1 MTIERVIKKFSE
13 NHPGVD
19 TSTILKAYD
28 FAFAAHDGQLRKSGI
43 PYINHPLHTAYL
55 LTEIKSDVA
64 TVVAGLLHDVP
75 EDTDKTIEDV
85 EAEFGQEIA
94 NLVRGITKLGKIK
107 YRGIE
112 RYRENLKK
120 MFLAMTNDLRIV
132 FIKFCDRLNNL
143 RTIENLSE
151 EKQKRIARETLE
163 IYVPIAGLLG
173 ISRLKWQMEDICF
186 KILYPDKFR
195 ELEYKY
201 EVEKKVERNQF
212 FQKVKNTL
220 IPRLD
225 EEKIDYLIEM
235 RFKHLYSIYKK
246 MQEKNRKFDEIYDVF
261 ALRVIV
267 PSVNDC
273 YKVLGIIHTLWKP
286 NPSRFKDY
294 IAVPKPNGYKS
305 LHTTIYGPEGKATEF
320 QIRTQEM
327 HEESV
332 YGLAAHWYYK
342 HQGGN
347 QIGVNQ
353 YASPNW
359 IKEIIEVQKEVLST
373 DELVK
378 KIKLDIFQDRIFVF
392 SPKGDVFELPEKST
406 PIDFAYAVHS
416 NVGNKTASVLI
427 NDRLARLDQELRNG
441 DMVKIIT
448 EKNRQYPNPDWLKF
462 VKTRRAKERI
472 KQFSKK
478 SALYGIKQFIP
489 GLKDNKNKKIN
500 TKEKIK

>member
-1 MTIERVIKKFSE
+1 MTIDRVITKFE
-13 NHPGVD
+13 KNHPGQD
-19 TSTILKAYD
+19 ASILKKAYD
-28 FAFAAHDGQLRKSGI
+28 FAKLAHDKQMRKSGE
-43 PYINHPLHTAYL
+43 PYINHPLHTAYI
-55 LTEIKSDVA
+55 LTEIKADLA
-64 TVVAGLLHDVP
+64 TVAAGLLHDVP
-75 EDTDKTIEDV
+75 EDTEKTLEDV
-85 EAEFGQEIA
+85 EKEFGPEIA
-94 NLVRGITKLGKIK
+94 NLVKGITKLGKIK

-120 MFLAMTNDLRIV
+120 MFLAMTNDLRVI

-143 RTIENLSE
+143 RTIDSLPE

-186 KILYPDKFR
+186 KILFPDEFHD
-195 ELEYKY
+195 LEYKY

-212 FQKVKNTL
+212 FQRVKNEIT
-220 IPRLD
+220 PRL
-225 EEKIDYLIEM
+225 IDAEIEYEIEM

-261 ALRVIV
+261 ALRIIV
-267 PSVNDC
+267 PNVNDC

-320 QIRTQEM
+320 QIRTREM
-327 HEESV
+327 HEENV

-342 HQGGN
+342 N
-347 QIGVNQ
+347 QAIDLKKEINNDS
-353 YASPNW
+353 SPSW
-359 IKEIIEVQKEVLST
+359 VKEIIEVQKEVLNT

-378 KIKLDIFQDRIFVF
+378 KIKIDIFQDRIFVF

-416 NVGNKTASVLI
+416 NIGNKAASVLI
-427 NDRLARLDQELRNG
+427 NDKLGKLDQELRNG

-448 EKNRQYPNPDWLKF
+448 EKNREYPNQDWLKF

-478 SALYGIKQFIP
+478 SALYGMKRFIP
-489 GLKDNKNKKIN
+489 GLKDKKDF
-500 TKEKIK
+500 